1 MAEQNTPPDYL
12 VVARRYRPQ
21 SFDEL
26 VGQQRVAT
34 ALGNAIARNRVGHA
48 YLFTGARGV
57 GKTSSARIFAKALNC
72 VTGPTASPCNVCE
85 ICQSVTAGEDVDVLE
100 IDGASNRGIEEIR
113 QLRANINVRPSRAR
127 FKIYIIDEVHMFT
140 KEAFNALLK
149 TLEEPPDH
157 AKFIFCTTDPEKIPI
172 TVLSRCQRFDFGGI
186 LPDDIVGRLRHIVD
200 TENVPAADEALK
212 LIARRANGS
221 MRDSQSLLEQILA
234 FGDSEITV
242 ESVHRLLGTADN
254 QQVVDLARQI
264 LAADTGAAL
273 QTVHAVFTEGVDPG
287 QLLEQLL
294 RLFRDLMV
302 LGSGGSPDLLQTI
315 SPGSVKE
322 AQGMAAQA
330 GVAKL
335 LAGVSCLDETLVKL
349 HRSTYGQ
356 VLTEAAVVRL
366 CQLEDLESLGALIA
380 TLKEGGLPAKAP
392 STGQIPAQKK
402 TAERPVEPA
411 PAPPTIPIRPAV
423 PASPP
428 PAATSHQ
435 APPANMARPVEPA
448 PPEPIAVEP
457 SRPMPDPSEAA
468 PHEVA
473 PSNIAPPRLT
483 VTEQNVRSVW
493 RKVVEE
499 LPGLT
504 GDFAQQSHAVAI
516 SGPKRLVVDFFSTYN
531 SAVEALKRPKSQELL
546 DRAFQTVCGDTFTLE
561 FRITEDPNS
570 KGRQPSMSPERSA
583 QEGRLRARQL
593 AEQVPLVQRAMEL
606 FDAEVIGVR
615 EPDGS

>member
-1 MAEQNTPPDYL
+1 MAEQNSSPDYL

-21 SFDEL
+21 SFGEL

-34 ALGNAIARNRVGHA
+34 ALGNAIERNRVGHA

-72 VTGPTASPCNVCE
+72 AKGPTATPCNECE
-85 ICQSVTAGEDVDVLE
+85 ICESVTAGEDVDVLE

-149 TLEEPPDH
+149 TLEEPPEH
-157 AKFIFCTTDPEKIPI
+157 AKFIFCTTDPERIPI

-186 LPDDIVGRLRHIVD
+186 LPEDIVGRLRHIVD
-200 TENVPAADEALK
+200 TEQVPADDEALK

-254 QQVVDLARQI
+254 QQIIDLAGQV
-264 LAADTGAAL
+264 LSSDAANAL
-273 QTVHAVFTEGVDPG
+273 QTVHSVFTEGVDPG

-315 SPGSVKE
+315 SPGAVDQAK
-322 AQGMAAQA
+322 GMATQA

-335 LAGVSCLDETLVKL
+335 LAAVQCLDETLVRL

-356 VLTEAAVVRL
+356 VLAEAAVIRI
-366 CQLEDLESLGALIA
+366 CQLDDLESLGSLIA
-380 TLKEGGLPAKAP
+380 TLKEGGVPAKSAP
-392 STGQIPAQKK
+392 TAAQGAAPQKK
-402 TAERPVEPA
+402 TAEHPVERPPA
-411 PAPPTIPIRPAV
+411 PDTIPIRPV
-423 PASPP
+423 EPP
-428 PAATSHQ
+428 PT
-435 APPANMARPVEPA
+435 PPSMPA
-448 PPEPIAVEP
+448 P
-457 SRPMPDPSEAA
+457 
-468 PHEVA
+468 A
-473 PSNIAPPRLT
+473 PSDSPAPTDPIPAPKL
-483 VTEQNVRSVW
+483 VITEKNVLSVW
-493 RKVVEE
+493 RNIVED

-504 GDFAQQSHAVAI
+504 ADFARKGHAVAI
-516 SGPKRLVVDFFSTYN
+516 SGPNRLVVDFFSTYN
-531 SAVEALKRPKSQELL
+531 SAVEALRRPKSQEVLEK
-546 DRAFQTVCGDTFTLE
+546 AFREMCGDTYAID
-561 FRITEDPNS
+561 FRVLEDPNAARKADS
-570 KGRQPSMSPERSA
+570 HMTPERSA
-583 QEGRLRARQL
+583 QEGRLKARLL
-593 AEQVPLVQRAMEL
+593 AEQEPFVQKAMDL
-606 FDAEVIGVR
+606 FDGEVTGVR
-615 EPDGS
+615 DPDA

>member
-1 MAEQNTPPDYL
+1 MAEQNSSPDYL

-21 SFDEL
+21 SFGEL

-72 VTGPTASPCNVCE
+72 VEGPTATPCNQCE
-85 ICQSVTAGEDVDVLE
+85 ICESVTAGEDVDVLE

-157 AKFIFCTTDPEKIPI
+157 AKFIFCTTDPERIPI

-186 LPDDIVGRLRHIVD
+186 LPEDIVGRLRHIVD
-200 TENVPAADEALK
+200 TENVPADDEALK

-254 QQVVDLARQI
+254 QQIVDLAGQV
-264 LAADTGAAL
+264 LSSDAASAL

-302 LGSGGSPDLLQTI
+302 LGSGGSPDLLQSI
-315 SPGSVKE
+315 SPGAVDE
-322 AQGMAAQA
+322 AKSMASQA
-330 GVAKL
+330 GIAKL
-335 LAGVSCLDETLVKL
+335 LAAVQCLDETLVRL

-356 VLTEAAVVRL
+356 VLAEAAVIRI

-380 TLKEGGLPAKAP
+380 TLKEGGLPAKSAP
-392 STGQIPAQKK
+392 SAARPAARQKK
-402 TAERPVEPA
+402 TVESPVEPA
-411 PAPPTIPIRPAV
+411 PAPDTIPIRPTV
-423 PASPP
+423 PPPQPVAAQPPVPP
-428 PAATSHQ
+428 PAEVT
-435 APPANMARPVEPA
+435 P
-448 PPEPIAVEP
+448 PPEDSPI
-457 SRPMPDPSEAA
+457 RA
-468 PHEVA
+468 PKLV
-473 PSNIAPPRLT
+473 I
-483 VTEQNVRSVW
+483 TEKNAFSVW
-493 RKVVEE
+493 KKIVED
-499 LPGLT
+499 LPGLI
-504 GDFAQQSHAVAI
+504 GDYARQGHGVAI
-516 SGPKRLVVDFFSTYN
+516 SGPNRLVVDFFSTYN
-531 SAVEALKRPKSQELL
+531 SAVEALRRPRSQEVLEK
-546 DRAFQTVCGDTFTLE
+546 AFREMCGENYAID
-561 FRITEDPNS
+561 FRVLEDPNA
-570 KGRQPSMSPERSA
+570 GRKPEQHMSPERSA
-583 QEGRLRARQL
+583 QEGRLKARLL
-593 AEQVPLVQRAMEL
+593 AEQDPFVQKAMDL
-606 FDAEVIGVR
+606 FDAEVSGVR
-615 EPDGS
+615 DADSP

>member
-1 MAEQNTPPDYL
+1 MAEQNSSPDYL

-21 SFDEL
+21 SFGEL

-34 ALGNAIARNRVGHA
+34 ALGNAISRNRVGHA

-72 VTGPTASPCNVCE
+72 VKGPTATPCNECE
-85 ICQSVTAGEDVDVLE
+85 ICESVTAGEDVDVLE

-113 QLRANINVRPSRAR
+113 TLRANINVRPSRAR

-157 AKFIFCTTDPEKIPI
+157 AKFIFCTTDPERIPI

-200 TENVPAADEALK
+200 TEQVPADDEALK

-254 QQVVDLARQI
+254 QQIVDLAGQV
-264 LAADTGAAL
+264 LSADAAGAL

-302 LGSGGSPDLLQTI
+302 LGSGGSPDLLQSV
-315 SPGSVKE
+315 SPGAVDE
-322 AQGMAAQA
+322 AKAMATQA

-335 LAGVSCLDETLVKL
+335 LAAVQCLDETLVRL

-356 VLTEAAVVRL
+356 VLAEAAVIRI
-366 CQLEDLESLGALIA
+366 CQLDDLESLGTLIA
-380 TLKEGGLPAKAP
+380 TLKEGGLPAKSAP
-392 STGQIPAQKK
+392 AAARRAAPQKK
-402 TAERPVEPA
+402 TAERPVEPP
-411 PAPPTIPIRPAV
+411 PAPDTIPIRPVEPVAPPV
-423 PASPP
+423 AAEPP
-428 PAATSHQ
+428 PAPAAEPEKVPGE
-435 APPANMARPVEPA
+435 APKLV
-448 PPEPIAVEP
+448 I
-457 SRPMPDPSEAA
+457 
-468 PHEVA
+468 
-473 PSNIAPPRLT
+473 
-483 VTEQNVRSVW
+483 TEKNVFSVW
-493 RKVVEE
+493 KKIVED
-499 LPGLT
+499 LPGLI
-504 GDFAQQSHAVAI
+504 GDYARQGHAVAI
-516 SGPKRLVVDFFSTYN
+516 SGPNRLVVDFFSTYN
-531 SAVEALKRPKSQELL
+531 SAVEALRRPRSQEVLEKAFL
-546 DRAFQTVCGDTFTLE
+546 DMCGDKYAID
-561 FRITEDPNS
+561 FRVLEDPNA
-570 KGRQPSMSPERSA
+570 GRKPDQHMSPERSA
-583 QEGRLRARQL
+583 QEGRLKARLL
-593 AEQVPLVQRAMEL
+593 AEQEPFVQKAMDL
-606 FDAEVIGVR
+606 FDAEVTGVR
-615 EPDGS
+615 EADS

>member
-1 MAEQNTPPDYL
+1 VAEQSSSPDYM

-21 SFDEL
+21 SFGEL

-34 ALGNAIARNRVGHA
+34 ALGNAISRNRVGHA

-72 VTGPTASPCNVCE
+72 VHGPTATPCNECE
-85 ICQSVTAGEDVDVLE
+85 ICESITAGEDVDVLE

-157 AKFIFCTTDPEKIPI
+157 AKFIFCTTDPERIPI

-186 LPDDIVGRLRHIVD
+186 LPEDIVGRLRHIVD
-200 TENVPAADEALK
+200 TENVPADDEALK

-254 QQVVDLARQI
+254 QQIVDLAGQV
-264 LAADTGAAL
+264 LASNAAGAL

-302 LGSGGSPDLLQTI
+302 LGSGGSDDLLQSI
-315 SPGSVKE
+315 SPGAVDQ
-322 AQGMAAQA
+322 AQQMARQA

-335 LAGVSCLDETLVKL
+335 LAAVQCLDETLVRL

-356 VLTEAAVVRL
+356 VLAEAAVIRI
-366 CQLEDLESLGALIA
+366 CQLDDLESLGSLIA
-380 TLKEGGLPAKAP
+380 TLKEGGVPAKSAP
-392 STGQIPAQKK
+392 PATRQAAPQKK
-402 TAERPVEPA
+402 TAERPVESA
-411 PAPPTIPIRPAV
+411 PAPDTIPIRPANGPAPAAVGETPV
-423 PASPP
+423 PA
-428 PAATSHQ
+428 
-435 APPANMARPVEPA
+435 APTPEPN
-448 PPEPIAVEP
+448 PPEAETDEKTSVE
-457 SRPMPDPSEAA
+457 A
-468 PHEVA
+468 PKLV
-473 PSNIAPPRLT
+473 I
-483 VTEQNVRSVW
+483 TEKNAQSVW
-493 RKVVEE
+493 KKIVEE
-499 LPGLT
+499 LPGLV
-504 GDFAQQSHAVAI
+504 GDYARQGHAVAI
-516 SGPKRLVVDFFSTYN
+516 SGPNRLVVDFFSTYN
-531 SAVEALKRPKSQELL
+531 SAVEALRRPRSQEVLEK
-546 DRAFQTVCGDTFTLE
+546 AFREICGESYAVDFRVLE
-561 FRITEDPNS
+561 APNA
-570 KGRQPSMSPERSA
+570 GRNADSHMTPERSA
-583 QEGRLRARQL
+583 QEGRLKARLL
-593 AEQVPLVQRAMEL
+593 AEQEPFVQKAMDL
-606 FDAEVIGVR
+606 FDAEVTGVR
-615 EPDGS
+615 DSES

>member
-1 MAEQNTPPDYL
+1 M

-21 SFDEL
+21 SFGEL

-72 VTGPTASPCNVCE
+72 VKGPTATPCNECE
-85 ICQSVTAGEDVDVLE
+85 ICESVTAGEDVDVLE

-157 AKFIFCTTDPEKIPI
+157 AKFIFCTTDPERIPI

-186 LPDDIVGRLRHIVD
+186 LPEDIVGRLRHIVD
-200 TENVPAADEALK
+200 TEQVPADDEALK

-234 FGDSEITV
+234 FGDSQITV

-254 QQVVDLARQI
+254 QQIVDLAGQV
-264 LAADTGAAL
+264 LASDAASAL

-315 SPGSVKE
+315 SPGAVD
-322 AQGMAAQA
+322 QAQA
-330 GVAKL
+330 MATQAGLAKL
-335 LAGVSCLDETLVKL
+335 LAAVQCLDETLVRL

-356 VLTEAAVVRL
+356 VLAEAAVIRI
-366 CQLEDLESLGALIA
+366 CQLNDLESLGTLIA
-380 TLKEGGLPAKAP
+380 TLKEGGLPAKSASITP
-392 STGQIPAQKK
+392 RAVEPQKK
-402 TAERPVEPA
+402 TVDSPPVAPPAPETIPIRPVDPPAPPVAVDPPPA
-411 PAPPTIPIRPAV
+411 PAPPPEIV
-423 PASPP
+423 PGE
-428 PAATSHQ
+428 
-435 APPANMARPVEPA
+435 APKLV
-448 PPEPIAVEP
+448 I
-457 SRPMPDPSEAA
+457 
-468 PHEVA
+468 
-473 PSNIAPPRLT
+473 
-483 VTEQNVRSVW
+483 TEKNAFSVW
-493 RKVVEE
+493 KKIVED
-499 LPGLT
+499 LPGLI
-504 GDFAQQSHAVAI
+504 GDYARQGHAVAI
-516 SGPKRLVVDFFSTYN
+516 SGPNRLVVDFFSTYN
-531 SAVEALKRPKSQELL
+531 SAVEALRRPRSQEVLEK
-546 DRAFQTVCGDTFTLE
+546 AFREMCGDSYTID
-561 FRITEDPNS
+561 FRVLEDPNA
-570 KGRQPSMSPERSA
+570 GRKPDQHMSPERSA
-583 QEGRLRARQL
+583 QEGRLRARLQ
-593 AEQVPLVQRAMEL
+593 AEQEPFVQKAMDL
-606 FDAEVIGVR
+606 FDAEVSGVR
-615 EPDGS
+615 DSDAS

>member
-1 MAEQNTPPDYL
+1 MAEQTSSPDYL

-21 SFDEL
+21 SFGEL

-34 ALGNAIARNRVGHA
+34 ALGNAISRNRVGHA

-72 VTGPTASPCNVCE
+72 VKGPTATPCNECE
-85 ICQSVTAGEDVDVLE
+85 ICESVTAGEDVDVLE

-157 AKFIFCTTDPEKIPI
+157 AKFIFCTTDPERIPI

-186 LPDDIVGRLRHIVD
+186 LPEDIVGRLRHIVD
-200 TENVPAADEALK
+200 TENVPADDEALK

-254 QQVVDLARQI
+254 QQIVDLAGQV
-264 LAADTGAAL
+264 LTADAAGAL

-302 LGSGGSPDLLQTI
+302 LGSGGSADLLQSI
-315 SPGSVKE
+315 SPGAVDQ
-322 AQGMAAQA
+322 AQAMAQQA

-335 LAGVSCLDETLVKL
+335 LAAVQCLDETLVRL

-356 VLTEAAVVRL
+356 VLAEAAVIRI
-366 CQLEDLESLGALIA
+366 CQLDDLESLGSLIA
-380 TLKEGGLPAKAP
+380 TLKEGGVPAKSAPANSAP
-392 STGQIPAQKK
+392 SQTAPAAARPAAPQKK
-402 TAERPVEPA
+402 TAEPAVAPPPA
-411 PAPPTIPIRPAV
+411 PDTIPIRPV
-423 PASPP
+423 EPTPP
-428 PAATSHQ
+428 PVAAQ
-435 APPANMARPVEPA
+435 PPQPAAPPAQNV
-448 PPEPIAVEP
+448 
-457 SRPMPDPSEAA
+457 PDAA
-468 PHEVA
+468 PKLV
-473 PSNIAPPRLT
+473 I
-483 VTEQNVRSVW
+483 TEKNAFSVW
-493 RKVVEE
+493 KKIVED
-499 LPGLT
+499 LPGLI
-504 GDFAQQSHAVAI
+504 GDYARQGHAAAI
-516 SGPKRLVVDFFSTYN
+516 SGPNRLVVDFFSTYN
-531 SAVEALKRPKSQELL
+531 SAVEALRRPRSQEVLEK
-546 DRAFQTVCGDTFTLE
+546 AFLEMCGDKYAVE
-561 FRITEDPNS
+561 FRVLEDPNA
-570 KGRQPSMSPERSA
+570 GRKNEPHMTPERSA
-583 QEGRLRARQL
+583 QEGRLKARLL
-593 AEQVPLVQRAMEL
+593 AEQEPFVQKAMDL
-606 FDAEVIGVR
+606 FDAEVTGVR
-615 EPDGS
+615 ETDN

>member
-21 SFDEL
+21 SFEEL

-34 ALGNAIARNRVGHA
+34 ALGNAISRNRVGHA

-72 VTGPTASPCNVCE
+72 VKGPTSSPCNECE
-85 ICQSVTAGEDVDVLE
+85 ICLSVTAGEDVDVLE

-157 AKFIFCTTDPEKIPI
+157 AKFIFCTTDPERIPI

-186 LPDDIVGRLRHIVD
+186 LPEDIVGRLRHIVD
-200 TENVPAADEALK
+200 TENVPADEEALK

-254 QQVVDLARQI
+254 QKIVDLAAQVLSSDAANA
-264 LAADTGAAL
+264 LA
-273 QTVHAVFTEGVDPG
+273 TVHSVFTEGVDPG

-302 LGSGGSPDLLQTI
+302 LGSGGSADLLQTI
-315 SPGSVKE
+315 SPGSIDE
-322 AQGMAAQA
+322 AKGLASQA
-330 GVAKL
+330 GVSKL
-335 LAGVSCLDETLVKL
+335 LAAVQCLDETLVRL

-356 VLTEAAVVRL
+356 VLAEAAVVRL
-366 CQLEDLESLGALIA
+366 CQLDDLESLGSLIA
-380 TLKEGGLPAKAP
+380 TLKEGGVPAKTPSATPRPAP
-392 STGQIPAQKK
+392 PQKK
-402 TAERPVEPA
+402 TPEPTVEA
-411 PAPPTIPIRPAV
+411 PTAPPTIPIRPAEKPPAQTV
-423 PASPP
+423 PEPP
-428 PAATSHQ
+428 PAAENRPTTTSIS
-435 APPANMARPVEPA
+435 PPKLA
-448 PPEPIAVEP
+448 I
-457 SRPMPDPSEAA
+457 
-468 PHEVA
+468 
-473 PSNIAPPRLT
+473 
-483 VTEQNVRSVW
+483 TEKNVQSVW
-493 RKVVEE
+493 KKIVEE
-499 LPGLT
+499 LPGLI
-504 GDFAQQSHAVAI
+504 GDYARQGHGIAI

-531 SAVEALKRPKSQELL
+531 SAVEALRRPRSQEILEK
-546 DRAFQTVCGDTFTLE
+546 AFQDLCGDSYTIE
-561 FRITEDPNS
+561 FRVLDA
-570 KGRQPSMSPERSA
+570 PSGSRNADAHMSPERSA

-593 AEQVPLVQRAMEL
+593 AEQDPFVQKAMDM
-606 FDAEVIGVR
+606 FDAEVTGVR
-615 EPDGS
+615 DQDAG

>member
-1 MAEQNTPPDYL
+1 MAEQNSSPDYL

-21 SFDEL
+21 SFGEL

-34 ALGNAIARNRVGHA
+34 ALGNAISRNRVGHA

-72 VTGPTASPCNVCE
+72 VKGPTATPCNQCE
-85 ICQSVTAGEDVDVLE
+85 ICESVTAGEDVDVLE

-157 AKFIFCTTDPEKIPI
+157 AKFIFCTTDPERIPI

-186 LPDDIVGRLRHIVD
+186 LPEDIVGRLRHIVD
-200 TENVPAADEALK
+200 TEQVPADDEALK

-254 QQVVDLARQI
+254 QQIVDLAGQV
-264 LAADTGAAL
+264 LSSDAAGAL

-302 LGSGGSPDLLQTI
+302 LGSGGSADLLQSI
-315 SPGSVKE
+315 SPGAVDE
-322 AQGMAAQA
+322 AKALATQA

-335 LAGVSCLDETLVKL
+335 LAAVQCLDETLVRL

-356 VLTEAAVVRL
+356 VLAEAAVIRI
-366 CQLEDLESLGALIA
+366 CQLDDLESLGSLIA
-380 TLKEGGLPAKAP
+380 TLKEGGLPAKSAP
-392 STGQIPAQKK
+392 ATVRPAAPQKK
-402 TAERPVEPA
+402 TIERPVEPPPVPDTIPMRVAEPAA
-411 PAPPTIPIRPAV
+411 PAVAV
-423 PASPP
+423 EP
-428 PAATSHQ
+428 PAGP
-435 APPANMARPVEPA
+435 APQVDKA
-448 PPEPIAVEP
+448 PPEAPKLVITEKNAFSIWKKIVE
-457 SRPMPDPSEAA
+457 D
-468 PHEVA
+468 
-473 PSNIAPPRLT
+473 
-483 VTEQNVRSVW
+483 
-493 RKVVEE
+493 
-499 LPGLT
+499 LPGLI
-504 GDFAQQSHAVAI
+504 GDYARQGHAVAI
-516 SGPKRLVVDFFSTYN
+516 SGPNRLVVDFFSTYN
-531 SAVEALKRPKSQELL
+531 SAVEALQRPRSQEVLEK
-546 DRAFQTVCGDTFTLE
+546 AFREMCGDSYAID
-561 FRITEDPNS
+561 FRVLEDPNA
-570 KGRQPSMSPERSA
+570 GRKAEPHMSPERSA
-583 QEGRLRARQL
+583 QEGRLKARLL
-593 AEQVPLVQRAMEL
+593 AEQEPFVQKAMDL
-606 FDAEVIGVR
+606 FDAEVTGVR
-615 EPDGS
+615 DSEA

>member
-1 MAEQNTPPDYL
+1 MAEQNTSPDYL

-21 SFDEL
+21 SFEEL
-26 VGQQRVAT
+26 VGQQRVAK

-72 VTGPTASPCNVCE
+72 VKGPTSTPCNVCE

-157 AKFIFCTTDPEKIPI
+157 AKFIFCTTDPERIPI

-234 FGDSEITV
+234 FGDAEITV

-254 QQVVDLARQI
+254 QQVVDLAGQI
-264 LAADTGAAL
+264 LACDTASAL
-273 QTVHAVFTEGVDPG
+273 QSVNSVFTEGVDPG

-302 LGSGGSPDLLQTI
+302 LGSGGSPDLLQ
-315 SPGSVKE
+315 SLPPGSVDE
-322 AQGMAAQA
+322 GTALAQKA

-335 LAGVSCLDETLVKL
+335 LAAVQCLDDTLVRL

-366 CQLEDLESLGALIA
+366 CQLDDLDSLGSLIA
-380 TLKEGGLPAKAP
+380 TLKEGGLPAKSAPAAAP
-392 STGQIPAQKK
+392 SIPQKK
-402 TAERPVEPA
+402 TTESVVTPPPA
-411 PAPPTIPIRPAV
+411 PATIPIRPQPAR
-423 PASPP
+423 PAPPTPEPPPQPPIGEASPP
-428 PAATSHQ
+428 SN
-435 APPANMARPVEPA
+435 APKLV
-448 PPEPIAVEP
+448 
-457 SRPMPDPSEAA
+457 
-468 PHEVA
+468 
-473 PSNIAPPRLT
+473 LT
-483 VTEQNVRSVW
+483 EKNVKSVW
-493 RKVVEE
+493 HQITEE
-499 LPGLT
+499 LPGLV
-504 GDFAQQSHAVAI
+504 GDCARKSHAIAI
-516 SGPKRLVVDFFSTYN
+516 SGPKHLVVDFFTTYN
-531 SAVEALKRPKSQELL
+531 SAVDTLRRPKSQEDLEK
-546 DRAFQTVCGDTFTLE
+546 AFLAVCGEAYQIE
-561 FRITEDPNS
+561 FRTMEDPNA
-570 KGRQPSMSPERSA
+570 GRDPNSQMSPQRA
-583 QEGRLRARQL
+583 VQEGRVRARLL
-593 AEQVPLVQRAMEL
+593 AEQEPIVQRAMEL
-606 FDAEVIGVR
+606 FDAEVTGVR
-615 EPDGS
+615 EPDA

>member
-1 MAEQNTPPDYL
+1 MAEQNSSPDYL

-21 SFDEL
+21 SFGEL

-34 ALGNAIARNRVGHA
+34 ALGNAISRNRVGHA

-72 VTGPTASPCNVCE
+72 VKGPTATPCNECE
-85 ICQSVTAGEDVDVLE
+85 ICESVTAGEDVDVLE

-113 QLRANINVRPSRAR
+113 TLRANINVRPSRAR

-157 AKFIFCTTDPEKIPI
+157 AKFIFCTTDPERIPI

-186 LPDDIVGRLRHIVD
+186 LPEDIVGRLRHIVD
-200 TENVPAADEALK
+200 TEQVPADDEALK

-254 QQVVDLARQI
+254 QQIVDLAGQV
-264 LAADTGAAL
+264 LSADAAGAL

-302 LGSGGSPDLLQTI
+302 LGSGGSPDLLQSV
-315 SPGSVKE
+315 SPGAVDE
-322 AQGMAAQA
+322 AKAMASQA

-335 LAGVSCLDETLVKL
+335 LAAVQCLDETLVRL

-356 VLTEAAVVRL
+356 VLAEAAVIRI
-366 CQLEDLESLGALIA
+366 CQLDDLESLGTLIA
-380 TLKEGGLPAKAP
+380 TLKEGGLPAKTAP
-392 STGQIPAQKK
+392 AAARPAAPQKK
-402 TAERPVEPA
+402 TAERPVEPP
-411 PAPPTIPIRPAV
+411 PAPDTIPIRPVEPVAPPV
-423 PASPP
+423 AAEPP
-428 PAATSHQ
+428 PAPAAEPEKVPGE
-435 APPANMARPVEPA
+435 APKLV
-448 PPEPIAVEP
+448 I
-457 SRPMPDPSEAA
+457 
-468 PHEVA
+468 
-473 PSNIAPPRLT
+473 
-483 VTEQNVRSVW
+483 TEKNVFSVW
-493 RKVVEE
+493 KKIVED
-499 LPGLT
+499 LPGLI
-504 GDFAQQSHAVAI
+504 GDYARQGHAVAI
-516 SGPKRLVVDFFSTYN
+516 SGPNRLVVDFFSTYN
-531 SAVEALKRPKSQELL
+531 SAVEALRRPRSQEVLEKAFL
-546 DRAFQTVCGDTFTLE
+546 DMCGDKYAID
-561 FRITEDPNS
+561 FRVLEDPNA
-570 KGRQPSMSPERSA
+570 GRKPDQHMSPERSA
-583 QEGRLRARQL
+583 QEGRLKARLL
-593 AEQVPLVQRAMEL
+593 AEQEPFVQRAMDL
-606 FDAEVIGVR
+606 FDAEVTGVR
-615 EPDGS
+615 EADS